1 MTPLIELGLSVVIK
15 SIASTLLSIGGEELR
30 KSKNK
35 ILLSFTS
42 DTIVDKYIKT
52 SMNKVFVF
60 RTLLHGDRNVYLH
73 EVYYP
78 LNIKNTSTNNV
89 LLVEDNTILPPH
101 TPICIVGIAGQGKTT
116 IMRKLFLEELSA
128 KKSLPIFINLR
139 QIDDF
144 QKLSCS
150 QLLLDH
156 LSSNGVDGTIEDAEY
171 LCKKAMISFYFDGF
185 DEIPF
190 NQRMFALKTIA
201 EAYDKYHCKVI
212 VTTRPDTEIT
222 RIAGYDIY
230 SVEYLKQEMLY
241 SVINNII
248 DDVDTSASLISMLK
262 AKEFIRESIKTPIL
276 LDIFIVTSRNLSN
289 DPKSITDYY
298 SGLFSALLYRHDLI
312 KNLTREK
319 KSGLV
324 DRELEKC
331 FSLFSFLSYFNEKSD
346 FTRNDLLTYFDK
358 SVKANK
364 VNSTAEKVSDDIV
377 DGTNLIVKDGYDHF
391 VYIHRSIQEYFS
403 AKFISLMKKEIK
415 ESIYDKL
422 IKKDLHIENTNLL
435 VMSSYLDPFCFSEL
449 YILKRLRR
457 VDSFENKKIKTIPYE
472 LFKNAVSEWFL
483 IYTKEGDHYTCDSMV
498 SGGGE
503 IWASVSTIYSIKSIL
518 FNGESQNYF
527 NGFTENYM
535 IKFAPII
542 QKNLKN
548 GNLKPYSGADLD
560 EVLDIYTPQDEL
572 SNKLIL
578 KFSSIN
584 LFIQESESINK
595 KSYNEYIKNVG
606 YINDFLKVNYFNK
619 IEGDEILGG
628 LVNDLGF
635 E

>member
-1 MTPLIELGLSVVIK
+1 
-15 SIASTLLSIGGEELR
+15 
-30 KSKNK
+30 
-35 ILLSFTS
+35 
-42 DTIVDKYIKT
+42 
-52 SMNKVFVF
+52 
-60 RTLLHGDRNVYLH
+60 
-73 EVYYP
+73 
-78 LNIKNTSTNNV
+78 
-89 LLVEDNTILPPH
+89 
-101 TPICIVGIAGQGKTT
+101 
-116 IMRKLFLEELSA
+116 
-128 KKSLPIFINLR
+128 
-139 QIDDF
+139 
-144 QKLSCS
+144 
-150 QLLLDH
+150 
-156 LSSNGVDGTIEDAEY
+156 
-171 LCKKAMISFYFDGF
+171 
-185 DEIPF
+185 
-190 NQRMFALKTIA
+190 
-201 EAYDKYHCKVI
+201 
-212 VTTRPDTEIT
+212 
-222 RIAGYDIY
+222 
-230 SVEYLKQEMLY
+230 
-241 SVINNII
+241 
-248 DDVDTSASLISMLK
+248 
-262 AKEFIRESIKTPIL
+262 
-276 LDIFIVTSRNLSN
+276 
-289 DPKSITDYY
+289 
-298 SGLFSALLYRHDLI
+298 
-312 KNLTREK
+312 
-319 KSGLV
+319 
-324 DRELEKC
+324 
-331 FSLFSFLSYFNEKSD
+331 
-346 FTRNDLLTYFDK
+346 
-358 SVKANK
+358 
-364 VNSTAEKVSDDIV
+364 
-377 DGTNLIVKDGYDHF
+377 
-391 VYIHRSIQEYFS
+391 
-403 AKFISLMKKEIK
+403 MKKEIK

-542 QKNLKN
+542 QTNLKN

-595 KSYNEYIKNVG
+595 KSYNEYIKNIG